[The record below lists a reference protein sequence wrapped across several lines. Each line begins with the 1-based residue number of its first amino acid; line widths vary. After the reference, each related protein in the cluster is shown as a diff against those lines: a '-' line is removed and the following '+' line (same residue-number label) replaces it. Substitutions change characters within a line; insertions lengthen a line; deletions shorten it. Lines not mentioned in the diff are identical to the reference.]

1 MIKNIIFDVGDTLIS
16 FRYRDYMRDLGFS
29 DETVEFLVQNM
40 IFTDFWEDMDAGK
53 KDVDEACD
61 FFCKKYPD
69 LKNEIE
75 SFWEHI
81 EDIVA
86 EFDFA
91 KPLIMSM
98 KEKGYKVFLL
108 SNYPAQL
115 AELHWPKLS
124 FLPEMDGY
132 IISAKVGII
141 KPDEKIYRMLMDRY
155 RLHAEECVFIDDN
168 PNNIEAAN
176 KLGITGILFTGYED
190 LKKELDKLGT
200 G

>member
-1 MIKNIIFDVGDTLIS
+1 MIKNVIFDVGDTLID
-16 FRYRDYMRDLGFS
+16 FRHQEYMHDLGFS
-29 DETVEFLVQNM
+29 EDTIKFLTDNM
-40 IFTDFWEDMDAGK
+40 IFTDFWEQMDRGEK
-53 KDVDEACD
+53 NVDEACD
-61 FFCKKYPD
+61 HFCSLYPELKK
-69 LKNEIE
+69 EIE
-75 SFWEHI
+75 MFWADTQ
-81 EDIVA
+81 DIVA

-190 LKKELDKLGT
+190 LKKELDKLGI
-200 G
+200 